1 MDSERKSLKVKAA
14 VVKRLR
20 KELEMYEVEV
30 QTEQA
35 KVQKLRDEA
44 ADPHDIKYAV
54 RGTPP
59 TPFDL

>member
-1 MDSERKSLKVKAA
+1 MKVKAA

-20 KELEMYEVEV
+20 KELQMYEVEV

-54 RGTPP
+54 RAKRP